1 MNIFAL
7 SKDPVESAQ
16 QMLDKHVV
24 KMPTET
30 CQMLHTN
37 ILYMAYRQTHDK
49 EPQLKDLKAFHVVC
63 GSKLMKPAML
73 NHPSTIWARQSRQNF
88 VWLYEHGLAL
98 CAEYIRRYPKYDKN
112 NSVIIHG
119 SCDRILDVNIHED
132 LIYRHGFPHSGLTPV
147 TIAMFDKYRLDEKE
161 YYNRNPNATDWD
173 FVIASYKHYYLE
185 GKWEFATWKT
195 QPPNWWPKNHYD
207 NMMVKKVEAFNQT
220 YNAELQE
227 E

>member
-7 SKDPVESAQ
+7 SESPNQSAIE
-16 QMLDKHVV
+16 MLDKHIV

-37 ILYMAYRQTHDK
+37 ILYMEYIEKHGK
-49 EPQLKDLKAFHVVC
+49 EPTLNELKVFHWHND
-63 GSKLMKPAML
+63 SPLMKPAML
-73 NHPSTIWARQSRQNF
+73 NHPSTIWARQSFDNLE
-88 VWLYEHGLAL
+88 WLFEHGLSL
-98 CAEYIRRYPKYDKN
+98 CEEYTHRYGKK
-112 NSVIIHG
+112 HG
-119 SCDRILDVNIHED
+119 SHQRIMDCYAFDDRVLQHK
-132 LIYRHGFPHSGLTPV
+132 YSHSGLTPV
-147 TIAMFDKYRLDEKE
+147 TIAMFDKYRLNEKE
-161 YYNRNPNATDWD
+161 YYNRNPNATGWD

-207 NMMVKKVEAFNQT
+207 NMMEKKVEAFNQT
-220 YNAELQE
+220 YNAELKE